1 MEKKDKYSESD
12 FELMAPVGSYESLQ
26 AAIHAGADS
35 VYFGISKLNMRSGS
49 AANFGWDDLSQITSI
64 CREAGVKSYLTLNT
78 ILYDDDLAL
87 MREIIDRAKE
97 SEVSAIIASDVAAM
111 TYAAERG
118 VAVHLSTQLN
128 ITNAEALSFYA
139 RFADVVVLARELN
152 LDQVSAIY
160 RAIEEQPIQGPNGR
174 PVRIEMFA
182 HGALCMAVSGKCY
195 LSLHELGRSANRGA
209 CGQVCR
215 RSYRVFDETSDI
227 ELKVENSNIMSPKD
241 LKTVHFINKMM
252 DAGVRVFKIEGRA
265 RGPEYV
271 HTVVS
276 VYKEAIRAVCNGT
289 YSPEKIAEWDERLA
303 TVFNRGFWNGYYLG
317 QRLGEWTPIYGSAA
331 TREKVFVGKITNYFS
346 KLGVAE
352 VLLEAGSL
360 AQRDRIIITGPTTGL
375 VEEDLAEIR
384 LDLKPVV
391 EAPKG
396 SVISIPVPEKVRP
409 NDRVY
414 RFNERQN
421 TQQSFNQ

>member
-1 MEKKDKYSESD
+1 MEKKDKYRESD

-152 LDQVSAIY
+152 LDQVSAIH

-174 PVRIEMFA
+174 CIHIIPYSTTGMVRISATKVRRRSMRYAFCLTAAASFLLSEA
-182 HGALCMAVSGKCY
+182 SVETINLYPAAATAYSGAERTTGAYRNVCPWCTLHGCI
-195 LSLHELGRSANRGA
+195 
-209 CGQVCR
+209 GQV
-215 RSYRVFDETSDI
+215 
-227 ELKVENSNIMSPKD
+227 LPKP
-241 LKTVHFINKMM
+241 
-252 DAGVRVFKIEGRA
+252 A
-265 RGPEYV
+265 
-271 HTVVS
+271 
-276 VYKEAIRAVCNGT
+276 
-289 YSPEKIAEWDERLA
+289 
-303 TVFNRGFWNGYYLG
+303 
-317 QRLGEWTPIYGSAA
+317 
-331 TREKVFVGKITNYFS
+331 
-346 KLGVAE
+346 
-352 VLLEAGSL
+352 
-360 AQRDRIIITGPTTGL
+360 
-375 VEEDLAEIR
+375 
-384 LDLKPVV
+384 
-391 EAPKG
+391 
-396 SVISIPVPEKVRP
+396 
-409 NDRVY
+409 
-414 RFNERQN
+414 
-421 TQQSFNQ
+421 